1 MVPICAF
8 VFAIFI
14 WFDVDAF
21 LGLSPHRLENRGP
34 IDLIKL
40 AQDWLDCVSC
50 LLCMIM
56 WNIGDQMMQHVSVG
70 DIMENPIQE
79 PEIPINCR

>member
-14 WFDVDAF
+14 RLDVDAF

-34 IDLIKL
+34 VDLIKL
-40 AQDWLDCVSC
+40 TQDRFDCVPC

-56 WNIGDQMMQHVSVG
+56 WNVRDQMMQDMSVG

-79 PEIPINCR
+79 SEIPINCR